1 MLRAISRSV
10 GAAGAKRTQLA
21 RDRRGV
27 SAIEFAIC
35 APVIVAMGTG
45 MLKFGLVMSHYL
57 MLTNASA
64 QGVTTLAL
72 ARGTTNSYAAT
83 ITAVTNA
90 APSLTAASITKTVR
104 VNGTTCTTNETCAPL
119 LAAGVTARVD
129 TSYPC
134 DLSVMG
140 VNFKPSCTLSTHS
153 SQMVQ

>member
-72 ARGTTNSYAAT
+72 ARGTA
-83 ITAVTNA
+83 
-90 APSLTAASITKTVR
+90 
-104 VNGTTCTTNETCAPL
+104 
-119 LAAGVTARVD
+119 
-129 TSYPC
+129 
-134 DLSVMG
+134 
-140 VNFKPSCTLSTHS
+140 
-153 SQMVQ
+153 